1 MANNNNESMKNI
13 RSNDIPQEIVFLQNS
28 NDNILNN
35 NLINE
40 DEILPDDDNINNVN
54 ENNFVEYFA
63 YDNFYNNNDIAI
75 FNKYDPIEHT
85 LKSDFARENLN
96 NFFRALYTSNY
107 VKNTRNKKKKMKQL
121 GINTDY
127 KPRTRLEW
135 YVYVY
140 RKASE
145 YLNNFMRDFNKK
157 NVEEIEIENLP
168 KQKEMQSINTL
179 DEYFEEES
187 AQLIRL
193 AKYLQSHYS
202 RGILN
207 TLKYLF
213 ENKEY
218 IEMKRNI
225 SIGQNEN
232 IDINFTS
239 FRNSI
244 KMNRIRAFLEIAPTE
259 VARTINR
266 YSNIEARKKNFDMKL
281 MERTKNI
288 FEKIFG
294 TSDLDNLE
302 AVSARYI
309 ELYDMYK
316 YLKRILPKEFI
327 KTPQFEDFE
336 SDLRDLRTYTM
347 LFMRYKIIIQTPIII
362 TGEQVRKLEDGENV
376 FGNNKLP
383 EGFTEKI
390 ELLREIRNMLI
401 D

>member
-13 RSNDIPQEIVFLQNS
+13 RSNDIPQEIVSLQNS

-54 ENNFVEYFA
+54 ENNFVDYFA

-75 FNKYDPIEHT
+75 FNKYEPTKHT
-85 LKSDFARENLN
+85 LKGDFAHENLN
-96 NFFRALYTSNY
+96 KFFRALYTNNY
-107 VKNTRNKKKKMKQL
+107 AQNTEGMEQL

-145 YLNNFMRDFNKK
+145 YLNNFMSDFNKK

-193 AKYLQSHYS
+193 AKHLQSHYS

-239 FRNSI
+239 FGNSI

-266 YSNIEARKKNFDMKL
+266 YSNIRARKKNFDMNL
-281 MERTKNI
+281 MERTRNI

-294 TSDLDNLE
+294 TSDLNNLE

-327 KTPQFEDFE
+327 KTPQFEDFK
-336 SDLRDLRTYTM
+336 SDLRDLRTYTI

-362 TGEQVRKLEDGENV
+362 IGEQVRKLEDGENV
-376 FGNNKLP
+376 FGNNILP
-383 EGFTEKI
+383 EKEKFTEKI
-390 ELLREIRNMLI
+390 ELLREIKNMLI